1 MMYLKQSGDDTG
13 SGLQPVSIWVDTV
26 RMRNV
31 VDTARPVCALLLAAL
46 FALLASHSRADIW
59 VIDVQGAI
67 GPAGADHMVRGLE
80 QAQESGAQLVI
91 LRIDTPGG
99 LDLAMREMIK
109 SILAASLPIVGYV
122 APSGARAASA
132 GTYLLYATH
141 IAAMAPGTNL
151 GAATPVQIGGMPEL
165 PSAQPG
171 EGEGSAAQPGS
182 AMEHKIVNDAVAYIQ
197 SLAQLRGRNAEW
209 AEQAVRD
216 GASLS
221 AEDALEQGVIDL
233 IATSQK
239 DLITQLNGREVEV
252 AGVTRVLDLEG
263 LATYQHPVDWRS
275 EFLSVITNPNIAYI
289 LMLVGIYGLIIEFYN
304 PGIGVPGVVGAVC
317 LLLAL
322 YAFQVLPISYSG
334 LGLIILGIALM
345 TTEAFTP
352 SFGVL
357 GLGGIVAFV
366 VGSIMLMDTDLPGYQ
381 IAMPVIAAFAATS
394 IAILVFALG
403 MVLKARKGALR
414 TGVGVLV
421 GRVATVE
428 SVNEGVTWARI
439 EGELWEVDCPQALGP
454 DDRVVVDSIDGLT
467 LKVTK
472 EKGVKPDV

>member
-1 MMYLKQSGDDTG
+1 MMYLKQSGNDTD

-26 RMRNV
+26 SMRNAM
-31 VDTARPVCALLLAAL
+31 DTARPFCTLLLAAL
-46 FALLASHSRADIW
+46 FALLASHSRAEIW

-67 GPAGADHMVRGLE
+67 GPANADHMVRGLE
-80 QAQESGAQLVI
+80 QAQESGAELVI

-109 SILAASLPIVGYV
+109 SILAASVPVVGYV

-151 GAATPVQIGGMPEL
+151 GAATPVQIGGMPEM
-165 PSAQPG
+165 PSPQPG
-171 EGEGSAAQPGS
+171 GEEGGAAQPGS

-209 AEQAVRD
+209 AELAVRD

-233 IATSQK
+233 IATSQA
-239 DLITQLNGREVEV
+239 DLLTQLNGREVEV
-252 AGVTRVLDLEG
+252 AGVTRTLNLEG
-263 LATYQHPVDWRS
+263 VALYQHPVDWRS

-304 PGIGVPGVVGAVC
+304 PGIGVPGVAGAVC

-322 YAFQVLPISYSG
+322 YAFQVLPISYTG
-334 LGLIILGIALM
+334 LALIILGIALM

-357 GLGGIVAFV
+357 GLGGIIAFV
-366 VGSIMLMDTDLPGYQ
+366 VGSIMLMDTELPGYQ
-381 IAMPVIAAFAATS
+381 IAMPVIAAFAVTS

-403 MVLKARKGALR
+403 MVLKARRGSLR

-421 GRVATVE
+421 GRTATVE
-428 SVNEGVTWARI
+428 SVNDGVTWARI

-454 DDRVVVDSIDGLT
+454 EDRVVVDAIDGLI
-467 LKVTK
+467 LKVSKAK
-472 EKGVKPDV
+472 E